1 MADLEGRERNR
12 GREPLSF
19 RAEAKLQRRI
29 FCIGSWTGLAQIAF
43 AARGGLCVLHGDGKS
58 RQLSLRRPQGT
69 PPPSAEGGEK
79 AGGIAKAGKYG
90 ALDRAREQGR
100 DKRL

>member
-1 MADLEGRERNR
+1 MADLEGRERIR

-43 AARGGLCVLHGDGKS
+43 ADRGGLCVLHGDGKS
-58 RQLSLRRPQGT
+58 RHLSLRRP
-69 PPPSAEGGEK
+69 
-79 AGGIAKAGKYG
+79 
-90 ALDRAREQGR
+90 
-100 DKRL
+100 